1 MSHFNEHNLVSL
13 QKKGLGS
20 NTFERFSVSL
30 CLLVTILFTVWALVI
45 ILARLQTM
53 AIKASVVTNTILIRF
68 AWIKAYFVINVTV
81 SIICADSIITRR
93 NTRFVVTFFS
103 LLAMIISYATRLTF
117 SVDTNFFLSTL
128 RIVFTIWFANQVVA
142 TSKRSF

>member
-1 MSHFNEHNLVSL
+1 MFY
-13 QKKGLGS
+13 
-20 NTFERFSVSL
+20 
-30 CLLVTILFTVWALVI
+30 LLVTILFTVWALVI

-68 AWIKAYFVINVTV
+68 AWFLAYFVINVTV
-81 SIICADSIITRR
+81 GIIWADSIITRR

-103 LLAMIISYATRLTF
+103 LLAMIIIYATRLTF

>member
-1 MSHFNEHNLVSL
+1 MFQIQETRVYSYSC
-13 QKKGLGS
+13 
-20 NTFERFSVSL
+20 FS
-30 CLLVTILFTVWALVI
+30 LLVAILFTVWALVI

-68 AWIKAYFVINVTV
+68 AWFLAYFVINVTV
-81 SIICADSIITRR
+81 GIIWADSIITRR

-103 LLAMIISYATRLTF
+103 LLAMIIIYATRLTF
-117 SVDTNFFLSTL
+117 SLDANFFLSTL